1 MLLYFNVLQ
10 LQKSIEINIKIQ
22 IFFTKFI
29 LRKSIK
35 SRPKNCKNLYSLNS
49 RNNVIFVQ
57 ILNFMPKISNR
68 AVSMPASPIR
78 KLVPYAIA
86 AKAKG
91 TKVYHLNIGQPD
103 IETPKTALDALK
115 NIDLKVL
122 EYALSDGNLEYRKQ
136 LEKYYH
142 SLGFNDLTTDNF
154 IVTNG
159 GSEALNFALSVLC
172 DDGDEIIIPEP
183 YYANYNGFT
192 NAIGVKVVAVPST
205 IDTGFALPSIE
216 EFEKKITDKTKAILI
231 CNPGNPTGYLYTR
244 EELQK
249 LAEISLKHDIVII
262 SDEVYR
268 EYVYDG
274 EKQVSMLEFPEIAE
288 HSIIIDSESKRYS
301 MCGVRIGCL
310 VTRSK
315 TLHNAAMLFAQARLS
330 PVLIGQILATAAH
343 DNDAEYIQ
351 SVREEYTKRRNLLVE
366 LLNEIPGVKCPK
378 PKGAFY
384 CVAELPV
391 EDADDFAQWMLESFS
406 DNGETVMVAPAS
418 GFYSVPELGKKQ
430 VRIAYVLKEE
440 DLRRSVELLKI
451 ALEQY
456 KK

>member
-1 MLLYFNVLQ
+1 
-10 LQKSIEINIKIQ
+10 
-22 IFFTKFI
+22 
-29 LRKSIK
+29 
-35 SRPKNCKNLYSLNS
+35 
-49 RNNVIFVQ
+49 
-57 ILNFMPKISNR
+57 MPKTSVR
-68 AVSMPASPIR
+68 AGRMPASPIR

-122 EYALSDGNLEYRKQ
+122 EYALSEGNLEYRKQ

-142 SLGFNDLTTDNF
+142 SLGFTDLTTDNF

-216 EFEKKITDKTKAILI
+216 EFEKKITDKTRAII
-231 CNPGNPTGYLYTR
+231 VCNPGNPTGYLYTR

-249 LAEISLKHDIVII
+249 LAEIVLKHDIVII

-315 TLHNAAMLFAQARLS
+315 TLHDAAMKFAQARLS
-330 PVLIGQILATAAH
+330 P
-343 DNDAEYIQ
+343 
-351 SVREEYTKRRNLLVE
+351 
-366 LLNEIPGVKCPK
+366 
-378 PKGAFY
+378 
-384 CVAELPV
+384 
-391 EDADDFAQWMLESFS
+391 
-406 DNGETVMVAPAS
+406 
-418 GFYSVPELGKKQ
+418 
-430 VRIAYVLKEE
+430 
-440 DLRRSVELLKI
+440 
-451 ALEQY
+451 
-456 KK
+456 

>member
-1 MLLYFNVLQ
+1 
-10 LQKSIEINIKIQ
+10 
-22 IFFTKFI
+22 
-29 LRKSIK
+29 
-35 SRPKNCKNLYSLNS
+35 
-49 RNNVIFVQ
+49 
-57 ILNFMPKISNR
+57 MPKISAR
-68 AVSMPASPIR
+68 AGHMPASPIR

-86 AKAKG
+86 AKARG

-103 IETPKTALDALK
+103 IETPETALNALK

-122 EYALSDGNLEYRKQ
+122 EYSLSEGNLEYRKQ

-142 SLGFNDLTTDNF
+142 SIGFNDLTTDNF

-172 DDGDEIIIPEP
+172 DSGDEIIIPEP

-192 NAIGVKVVAVPST
+192 NAIGVKVVAIPST
-205 IDTGFALPSIE
+205 IDTGFALPSMD

-249 LAEISLKHDIVII
+249 LADIALKHDIVII

-274 EKQVSMLEFPEIAE
+274 EKQVSMFEFPELKE
-288 HSIIIDSESKRYS
+288 NCIIIDSESKRYS
-301 MCGVRIGCL
+301 MCGVRIGCM

-315 TLHNAAMLFAQARLS
+315 SLHDAAMKFAQARLS

-343 DNDAEYIQ
+343 DNDAAYIQ

-366 LLNEIPGVKCPK
+366 LLNDIPGVVCPT

-391 EDADDFAQWMLESFS
+391 EDADDFAQWLLESFS
-406 DNGETVMVAPAS
+406 DNNETVMVASAS
-418 GFYSVPELGKKQ
+418 GFYSQPELGKKQ
-430 VRIAYVLKEE
+430 VRIAYVLKSE
-440 DLRRSVELLKI
+440 DLKRSVELLKI

-456 KK
+456 KNK